1 MVKIGQLVTGS
12 EKLGRAEAQ
21 DHSARGTVLMSEVL
35 ECLASCTRFEGMIRK
50 EGRKREVYSTPLM
63 CSTFNLL

>member
-1 MVKIGQLVTGS
+1 MVRTGQLVTGS
-12 EKLGRAEAQ
+12 EKLGRVEAQ
-21 DHSARGTVLMSEVL
+21 DHRARGTVLMSEVL